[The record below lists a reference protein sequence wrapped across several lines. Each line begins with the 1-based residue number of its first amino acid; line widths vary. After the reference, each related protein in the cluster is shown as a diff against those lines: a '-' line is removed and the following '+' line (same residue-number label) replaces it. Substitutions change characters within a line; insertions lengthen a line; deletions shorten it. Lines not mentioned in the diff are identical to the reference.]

1 MRPDRL
7 VAEAAELDL
16 ELLSDDGAQPLGG
29 RTRLFGIVV
38 DMRVIAPVRDGI
50 TGVGHRA
57 LLAGEVPLVCTIRH
71 LPRDEIDRSE
81 SICKRKSAALRGSW
95 GWRPA
100 GVIKFTII
108 APLTTG
114 ACFC

>member
-50 TGVGHRA
+50 AGVGHRA
-57 LLAGEVPLVCTIRH
+57 LLAGDVPLVCTNRH
-71 LPRDEIDRSE
+71 ISRDRSVD
-81 SICKRKSAALRGSW
+81 RKSTRLNSSHRTISYAVFCLK
-95 GWRPA
+95 
-100 GVIKFTII
+100 IKK
-108 APLTTG
+108 
-114 ACFC
+114 